1 VPGGHASAGEREEH
15 GISPDARL
23 RRGFDFSLA
32 SLSLSLSLA
41 YAIDLI
47 DSDVSHI
54 YPSIYLFI
62 SRGIRSAATWLFI
75 IAVSGHLS
83 RNGFISETETR
94 GLDLAR
100 SRAID
105 KRYTNR

>member
-1 VPGGHASAGEREEH
+1 MRARGSGKNTAS
-15 GISPDARL
+15 L
-23 RRGFDFSLA
+23 RTLVCGAASIFHWPL